1 LTTAKIWSWDP
12 EGLNAKKDWLT
23 DWPTDRPTDRLTDW
37 LTDWPTDWLTDQLTD
52 SDLIMEMRS
61 AYKML
66 LGKAEWKISL
76 QRRKG
81 RQGDNINMDHKYAGC
96 GLWRGLKW
104 LWIRYKDWRTC

>member
-1 LTTAKIWSWDP
+1 
-12 EGLNAKKDWLT
+12 
-23 DWPTDRPTDRLTDW
+23 
-37 LTDWPTDWLTDQLTD
+37 
-52 SDLIMEMRS
+52 MEMRS

-104 LWIRYKDWRTC
+104 L